1 MNASRHSAAIGP
13 GDLPGTPALPRLP
26 LAARSVFSMLRRLEC
41 GRLELRLPDGA
52 LLHFGDHAMS
62 TPTASATVHDWAV
75 FSRLLRRGDI
85 GLAEGY
91 FSGQWSTPDLAGL
104 LRLLLAN
111 RAAVERALYGSKL
124 GTLFDRLRHVV
135 FRRNTRAGSRDN
147 IHAHYDIG
155 NRFYQLWLDPGMTYS
170 AALFERPEMTLEQ
183 AQTAKL
189 QRVLRELHADP
200 GERVLEIGCGW
211 GSFAEAAA
219 RAGLEVDGITLS
231 ERQLEFG
238 QARLHQA
245 GLDRRARLHRLD
257 YRDAAAIA
265 PREGYAAIASIEMF
279 EAVGEA
285 HWPAYFSTVAALLR
299 SGGRA
304 CIQTIT
310 IDDALFARY
319 RRGTDFIQRY
329 IFPGGM
335 LPSKRAF
342 AEHASRAGL
351 EIADAHAFGTD
362 YAHTLALW
370 RRRFVAALEQVRA
383 QGFDRRFERL
393 WEFYLG
399 YCEAGFAAG
408 TIDVVQYTLIKRG
421 GRGDRV
427 ADDMEVAR

>member
-1 MNASRHSAAIGP
+1 MNASRHSTAIGP
-13 GDLPGTPALPRLP
+13 AELSASRASPRPP
-26 LAARSVFSMLRRLEC
+26 LAARSVFSMLRRLDR
-41 GRLELRLPDGA
+41 GHLELRLPDGA

-62 TPTASATVHDWAV
+62 TPTASATVHDWGV
-75 FSRLLRRGDI
+75 FARLLRRGDI

-91 FSGQWSTPDLAGL
+91 FRGQWSTPDLPGL

-124 GTLFDRLRHVV
+124 GTLLDRLRHIV

-155 NRFYQLWLDPGMTYS
+155 NDFYQLWLDPGMTYS
-170 AALFERPEMTLEQ
+170 AALYERPEMTLEQ

-189 QRVLRELHADP
+189 QRVLRELRANP

-219 RAGLEVDGITLS
+219 GAGLEVDGITLS
-231 ERQLEFG
+231 QQQLEYA
-238 QARLHQA
+238 QARLRQA
-245 GLDRRARLHRLD
+245 GLDPRARLHRLD

-265 PREGYAAIASIEMF
+265 PPEGYAAIASIEMF

-299 SGGRA
+299 PGGRA

-310 IDDALFARY
+310 IDDALFPRY

-342 AEHASRAGL
+342 AEHARRAGL
-351 EIADAHAFGTD
+351 RIVATHEFGTD
-362 YAHTLALW
+362 YARTLALW
-370 RRRFVAALEQVRA
+370 RARFIEAIDRVREL
-383 QGFDRRFERL
+383 GFDRRFERL

-408 TIDVVQYTLIKRG
+408 TIDVVQYTLVK
-421 GRGDRV
+421 DPCSTDPVHVDTKV
-427 ADDMEVAR
+427 AP